1 MKRVLQAA
9 FAACVLACSFVYVG
23 AQAFTDVGLAKKSLE
38 STKESWVEFA
48 VTKTGQQVVR
58 LSYFSVYKCT
68 VKVLKYS
75 FDTRNVDKSFALPK
89 CDPSNP
95 FKIDDPN
102 RFLLPVKGTVRNFSL
117 QLVYADGT
125 VSPIRTYE
133 PCSFDD
139 GGNCTRMT
147 KEMPAPGQQPAT
159 GATGSPTGTN
169 TGL

>member
-38 STKESWVEFA
+38 STKESWVEFG
-48 VTKTGQQVVR
+48 VTKAGQQIIR
-58 LSYFSVYKCT
+58 LSYFAVYKCT
-68 VKVLKYS
+68 VKLLKYS
-75 FDTRNVDKSFALPK
+75 FDTRTVDKSFALPK
-89 CDPSNP
+89 CDPNNP

-102 RFLLPVKGTVRNFSL
+102 KFLLPAKNVVKSFSI

-125 VSPIRTYE
+125 LSPVRTYE

-139 GGNCTRMT
+139 GGSCTRLVRET
-147 KEMPAPGQQPAT
+147 PAQPQPGAGAAT
-159 GATGSPTGTN
+159 GTGNG